1 MEAGTEEGTRSL
13 GAGVTVVNYHWVP
26 DTKLGAS
33 AIALQL
39 LSPRSVLLFSFIV
52 HIMCLCCQCPVGCL

>member
-33 AIALQL
+33 AIAVSTAVAV
-39 LSPRSVLLFSFIV
+39 LSPHSVLLSI
-52 HIMCLCCQCPVGCL
+52 LCVCVVNVL

>member
-39 LSPRSVLLFSFIV
+39 LSPRSVLLFI
-52 HIMCLCCQCPVGCL
+52 LCVCVVNVL

>member
-1 MEAGTEEGTRSL
+1 MEAGTEGGTRSL

-33 AIALQL
+33 AIAV
-39 LSPRSVLLFSFIV
+39 STSVAVPSFSFIV
-52 HIMCLCCQCPVGCL
+52 HIMCLCCKCPVGCL